1 MALLAIPLA
10 AILAGQAQQRLLE
23 MREQIPAEESLLYL
37 PPPDRL
43 GSMSL
48 GYREAL
54 ADFIWLRAVVFA
66 GTMKNG
72 QKIDWLHRYVSTINY
87 LSPQFRRPYLWGG
100 VVTIYNGQEID
111 RAMLDQSVEI
121 FREGLGRFPEDHEL
135 LFSLGMILYRDYQAE
150 AKNASPEELKA
161 LKAEGA
167 KLIRKAAAF
176 GAPPL
181 IRRLAASLE
190 AEGSEKALQA
200 EFFQRQLLRADD
212 EALKRLLRRKLKALM
227 HEQKIAD
234 IEKLRSQFNQA
245 HQDQLPYTAPALF
258 AVLEL
263 PSQGEDLP
271 QSEAQKLH
279 KTQTP

>member
-10 AILAGQAQQRLLE
+10 ATLAGQAQWRLLE
-23 MREQIPAEESLLYL
+23 MREQIPAEDSLLYL

-43 GSMSL
+43 GPMSL

-54 ADFIWLRAVVFA
+54 ADFIWLRAVIFA

-100 VVTIYNGQEID
+100 VVTIYNGRDID
-111 RAMLDQSVEI
+111 RAMLDQSVAI
-121 FREGLGRFPEDHEL
+121 FREGLERFPEDHEL
-135 LFSLGMILYRDYQAE
+135 LFNLGMILYRDYQSE

-200 EFFQRQLLRADD
+200 EFFKRQLLRADD
-212 EALKRLLRRKLKALM
+212 EALKRLLRKKLRALM
-227 HEQKIAD
+227 HERKIAD
-234 IEKLRSQFNQA
+234 IEKVRNQFSEA
-245 HQDQLPYTAPALF
+245 HQTQFPYATPALF

-263 PSQGEDLP
+263 PSQEEGSP
-271 QSEAQKLH
+271 RSEAVNPS
-279 KTQTP
+279 KTQRP